1 MPYPLSAP
9 RFVALKG
16 IAEPV
21 EVVTVD
27 WREAR
32 QDRTAPADGAAPP
45 HA

>member
-9 RFVALKG
+9 RFVALKE

-27 WREAR
+27 WREAH
-32 QDRTAPADGAAPP
+32 QDGTAPADGAASPQ
-45 HA
+45 A